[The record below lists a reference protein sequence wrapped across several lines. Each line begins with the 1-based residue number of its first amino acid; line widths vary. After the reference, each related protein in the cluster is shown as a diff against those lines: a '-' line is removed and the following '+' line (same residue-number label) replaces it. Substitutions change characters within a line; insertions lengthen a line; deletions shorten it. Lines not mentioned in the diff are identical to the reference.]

1 MHTHPKILCHTLDHK
16 ITYNKHIDNTAA
28 KLSKIISMLKSFNK
42 TSAIICLQ
50 YMFTYCNRSKN
61 IKIQTIKRVPCIT
74 AGYKIDTSIQHL
86 HDETNIP
93 LRTLLKLNASRIRNH
108 HKDRNHPTRPPHS
121 LTRHKTPRQTKKM
134 RTTNITRTPKP

>member
-1 MHTHPKILCHTLDHK
+1 MSPIYVHLLQPQQKF
-16 ITYNKHIDNTAA
+16 
-28 KLSKIISMLKSFNK
+28 KL
-42 TSAIICLQ
+42 
-50 YMFTYCNRSKN
+50 
-61 IKIQTIKRVPCIT
+61 QTIKRVPCIT

-93 LRTLLKLNASRIRNH
+93 LRTLLKLNALQIQIRNH

-134 RTTNITRTPKP
+134 RTTNITRTSKP